1 MADNFTAALMPQIQP
16 IGINPH
22 RMQRVD
28 YSRVGSGD
36 WDIFGKAV
44 QGFQQGQQ
52 IAANQQALEQ
62 KKEEAAYRREEQR
75 QKSIIQGAAEVY
87 GLPADQQM
95 ALLERRAA
103 RLEQENIP
111 NNDTLEAIELLK
123 TDPDAFNQTVKQAV
137 TYGYRVGYLK
147 QPEGGGYTESKIP
160 GYAFNKATGRLEVA
174 DQSVVDKEAKKQAEE
189 ENRRLLKEDLDA
201 QKTTFERAKTLR
213 GEYDKKSADFVKV
226 RDAYARV
233 EASVEN
239 PDAAGD
245 LALIFNYMKML
256 DPGSTVREGEFATA
270 EKAGGVDSTVINL
283 YNRLRSGERLN
294 ENQRQMFQGRS
305 KALLKAAE
313 TQNQKDRREILTL
326 GKRYNLTEEDI
337 FGNQEGTQRPKP
349 ENAVEP
355 APGMAEG
362 TTGDGGKYVVQD
374 GFWVPADSVPP
385 PPPENNVGAAVG
397 MQEGA
402 KGMGPDGREYV
413 VKNGY
418 WVPVPKSTTQ
428 SQRRTQRN
436 QRRTKK
442 KPANI
447 PQELWDE
454 MTIDEKKAF

>member
-52 IAANQQALEQ
+52 IVANQQALEQ

-87 GLPADQQM
+87 GLPAEQQM

-123 TDPDAFNQTVKQAV
+123 TDPDAFNQTVEQAV

-147 QPEGGGYTESKIP
+147 QPEGQGYTESKIP

-174 DQSVVDKEAKKQAEE
+174 DKSVVDKEAKKQADE
-189 ENRRLLKEDLDA
+189 ENRRLLKEELEA
-201 QKTTFERAKTLR
+201 QGTTFERAKTLR
-213 GEYDKKSADFVKV
+213 GEYDKKSANFKQVQE
-226 RDAYARV
+226 AFARV
-233 EASVEN
+233 QASAEDA
-239 PDAAGD
+239 DAAGD
-245 LALIFNYMKML
+245 IALVFNFMKMM
-256 DPGSTVREGEFATA
+256 DPGSAVKQDEYATA
-270 EKAGGVDSTVINL
+270 ANAGGVDSSVRNMFNKL
-283 YNRLRSGERLN
+283 LDGEFLN
-294 ENQRQMFQGRS
+294 PSQRDMFMNRS
-305 KALLKAAE
+305 KKLLKAAE
-313 TQNQKDRREILTL
+313 NINKKDYNDTLRL
-326 GKRYNLTEEDI
+326 GKRYGLSKDDI
-337 FGNQEGTQRPKP
+337 FGKQGEADTTTKARP
-349 ENAVEP
+349 ENAVEE
-355 APGMAEG
+355 APGVADG
-362 TTGDGGKYVVQD
+362 TTGDGGKFVAKD
-374 GFWVPADSVPP
+374 GYWVPAEQA
-385 PPPENNVGAAVG
+385 PPENNAGAAMG
-397 MQEGA
+397 MEEGA
-402 KGMGPDGREYV
+402 TGMGPDGQQYV

-428 SQRRTQRN
+428 SQRRTQRSAN
-436 QRRTKK
+436 RR
-442 KPANI
+442 
-447 PQELWDE
+447 
-454 MTIDEKKAF
+454 